1 MVRTA
6 KLIGQSIISYLQKKG
21 YPEVALHFVKDEK
34 TRFGLALECG
44 NIDIALESA
53 RALDDKS
60 CWEKLGEAALMQG
73 NHQIVEM
80 CYQRT
85 KNFDKLSFL
94 YLITGNLDKLRKMMK
109 IAEVRKDVNGQ
120 FQISLYLGD
129 VSERVKIL
137 ENCGQKSLAYL
148 TAATHGLES
157 DTERLSD
164 LFDLSKE
171 KLPTVDPNAK
181 LFQPPVPIAQQES
194 NWPLLTVSKG
204 FFEGAMA
211 AKNAGNQLSI
221 KLDNIEDT
229 DTAGDNWGEDAKL
242 DIDDE
247 LDEEGQ
253 SKRDN
258 EDGGEEK
265 AGWDID
271 DDIDIPADI
280 NVPAAADADEESYFV
295 APTKGMSQAQH
306 WVNNSKLPVD
316 HILAGSF
323 ETAMRLLHDQVGVVE
338 FGEYKTIFMQ
348 VYARSRTC
356 FITLPTLSPLFSY
369 PLRNFKEQAQ
379 SKALP
384 AIGLKLNDLIQRLQ
398 SAYSLT
404 TNGKFVDAIE
414 QFRAI
419 LLSVP
424 LLVVDSKQEIVEA
437 QQLIEICK
445 EYIVG
450 LQMEVYRKELPEGA
464 KQCELAVYFTHF
476 NLQPIHK
483 ILTLRTALNL
493 FYKIK
498 NFKSGAVLGQ
508 RLLELGPNPDVA
520 QKTRKII
527 EACKKQLVDTV
538 QLAYDESNPFDICAA
553 SYVPIYR

>member
-53 RALDDKS
+53 RALDDKA

-129 VSERVKIL
+129 VNERVKIL

-148 TAATHGLES
+148 TATTHGLIEDS
-157 DTERLSD
+157 ERLSE

-171 KLPTVDPNAK
+171 KLPVADSNAQF
-181 LFQPPVPIAQQES
+181 FQPPVPIAQQES

-211 AKNAGNQLSI
+211 AKKAGNGLSI
-221 KLDNIEDT
+221 KLDVMDEQIAGGNWVEDI
-229 DTAGDNWGEDAKL
+229 DV

-247 LDEEGQ
+247 LNE
-253 SKRDN
+253 DN
-258 EDGGEEK
+258 EKSNKHENEGVEEK

-271 DDIDIPADI
+271 DDIDIPTDV
-280 NVPAAADADEESYFV
+280 NVPVTQDTDDDTYFV
-295 APTKGMSQAQH
+295 APTKGISQAQQ

-323 ETAMRLLHDQVGVVE
+323 ETAMRLLHDQVGVVKFE
-338 FGEYKTIFMQ
+338 EYKTIFMQ

-356 FITLPTLSPLFSY
+356 FISLPNLAPIFSY
-369 PLRNFKEQAQ
+369 PLRNFKEQIQ

-384 AIGLKLNDLIQRLQ
+384 AVGLKLNDLIQRLQ
-398 SAYSLT
+398 NAYTLT
-404 TNGKFVDAIE
+404 TNGKFQESID
-414 QFRAI
+414 QFRSI

-450 LQMEVYRKELPEGA
+450 LQMELYRKDLPEGP
-464 KQCELAVYFTHF
+464 KQCEVRIYMYSRLYNKF
-476 NLQPIHK
+476 I
-483 ILTLRTALNL
+483 
-493 FYKIK
+493 
-498 NFKSGAVLGQ
+498 FK
-508 RLLELGPNPDVA
+508 
-520 QKTRKII
+520 TII
-527 EACKKQLVDTV
+527 FIQVSCIFH
-538 QLAYDESNPFDICAA
+538 SF
-553 SYVPIYR
+553 